1 MNLLELF
8 LKGGLVMWPILLCSF
23 VAVAVII
30 EKYVVLARANV
41 DNKQLLMK
49 VRSALSHDD
58 IKGAVDACAS
68 VNAPIGAI
76 LKRGV
81 LNFHKG
87 NTAIKE
93 GIESAA
99 KEEIFMLEKR
109 IGLLANVSAISPML
123 GFLGTV
129 IGMVIAF
136 QTIETLGGNADATT
150 LSAGIW
156 HGLLCSA
163 FGLIVGIPSLFF
175 YNLFV
180 SNITRLVHNLEV
192 TSEEF
197 FRMLNQ
203 QDGAAQDMPS
213 IQPKKSKPSRTV
225 FADDDDIFEPKG
237 E

>member
-23 VAVAVII
+23 VAVSII
-30 EKYVVLARANV
+30 VEKFVVLSKAAINP
-41 DNKQLLMK
+41 KQLLLK

-58 IKGAVDACAS
+58 MKGAIEACSAVDA
-68 VNAPIGAI
+68 PIGTI

-87 NTAIKE
+87 NTAVKE
-93 GIESAA
+93 AIETAA
-99 KEEIFMLEKR
+99 RDEIFILEKR
-109 IGLLANVSAISPML
+109 IGLLANISAISPML

-180 SNITRLVHNLEV
+180 GRITRLVHTLEV

-197 FRMLNQ
+197 FLMLDHQVEKNEVP
-203 QDGAAQDMPS
+203 AMLE
-213 IQPKKSKPSRTV
+213 KKSKPSKTV
-225 FADDDDIFEPKG
+225 FADDEYFEPKD